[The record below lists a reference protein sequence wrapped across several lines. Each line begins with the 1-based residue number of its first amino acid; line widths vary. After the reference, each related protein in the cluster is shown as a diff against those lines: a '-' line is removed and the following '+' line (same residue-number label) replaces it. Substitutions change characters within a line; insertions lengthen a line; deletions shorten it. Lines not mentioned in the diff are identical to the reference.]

1 LSPGE
6 FVSSV
11 RSEVAAAARIIVI
24 DSLNSYIAS
33 MPQEQALILH
43 MHELLTYL
51 GNQGIVTI
59 LILAQHGLV
68 GEAHVPLDLS
78 FMADTLVLLRYFEAG
93 GEVRKAVSVLKSR
106 AGEHESTIREYTL
119 SSQSGVTVGKPLRAF
134 QGVLTGVPTFA
145 GNENP

>member
-1 LSPGE
+1 
-6 FVSSV
+6 
-11 RSEVAAAARIIVI
+11 
-24 DSLNSYIAS
+24 

-68 GEAHVPLDLS
+68 GETHVPLDLS
-78 FMADTLVLLRYFEAG
+78 FMADTLVLLRYFEAEG
-93 GEVRKAVSVLKSR
+93 QVRKAVSVLKSR

-119 SSQSGVTVGKPLRAF
+119 SSKTGVTVGDPLHAF
-134 QGVLTGVPTFA
+134 QGVLTGVPRFVGKREA
-145 GNENP
+145 LAESSDDEQLR